1 MRRLIGWPD
10 PTKVAVSAAVVLLL
24 AAYAWIA
31 LLPIFLPTTPRA
43 DDFQDYKFAAQQIA
57 SGSDPYANF
66 IRTRVPWDWS
76 LNSGYIYP
84 PAFAATL
91 VPLTWISN
99 DLAVRIWLILIE
111 LAVVL
116 SVLLIYRSIGP
127 PSRAELLALVAV
139 LVTFFPLI
147 NSAMTGTMN
156 ALILLLLTGAWAAW
170 RSGRDVASGV
180 MTAVA
185 AVFKL
190 FPLALLPY
198 LAWRRHWKLLAAM
211 IGTGLAGIVA
221 GFLVTGFD
229 HNLYYYREIL
239 PHISAGTGFRENQSI
254 AGVTA
259 RLCAPATAENG
270 GDAGWCGRLLDWP
283 LVLALLA
290 GVLTVARRGSRS
302 GLEFALAIATL
313 PLISTVTW
321 SFHLVIRILP
331 IALLIRAVFTG
342 HTSRLATR
350 LLIVAW
356 LCFSIGP
363 AIHYLLIVHPLPHW
377 PGIADLGQRAITWL
391 FSQTYFI
398 GMVILVASL
407 RAAVRRQLPAH
418 ARSDRVA
425 AAA

>member
-10 PTKVAVSAAVVLLL
+10 PGKLSISAAIAVLL

-31 LLPIFLPTTPRA
+31 LLPIFMPGTPRA

-57 SGSDPYANF
+57 TGGDPYANF

-99 DLAVRIWLILIE
+99 DLAVRLWLLVIE
-111 LAVVL
+111 LAVVV
-116 SVLLIYRSIGP
+116 SLLIIYRSIGP

-156 ALILLLLTGAWAAW
+156 ALILLLLAGAWAAW
-170 RSGRDVASGV
+170 RSRRDVPSGV

-190 FPLALLPY
+190 FPLALVPY

-211 IGTGLAGIVA
+211 MLTGGAGILAGL
-221 GFLVTGFD
+221 LVTGLD

-239 PHISAGTGFRENQSI
+239 PHISSGTGFRENQSI

-290 GVLTVARRGSRS
+290 AVLIVANRATRS
-302 GLEFALAIATL
+302 GLEFALAIAAL

-321 SFHLVIRILP
+321 SFHLVILILP
-331 IALLIRAVFTG
+331 IALLIRGVFTSK
-342 HTSRLATR
+342 TSRRATR
-350 LLIVAW
+350 LLVIAW
-356 LCFSIGP
+356 LCFSVGP
-363 AIHYLLIVHPLPHW
+363 AIHYLLIVHPLPDW
-377 PGIADLGQRAITWL
+377 PGLTGLVPRALTWL
-391 FSQTYFI
+391 FAQTYFI
-398 GMVILVASL
+398 GTVIVVGSL
-407 RAAVRRQLPAH
+407 WIAVRTERRMVELPTVARQ
-418 ARSDRVA
+418 A
-425 AAA
+425 A